1 MYQVLYACY
10 KINKILAYMYI
21 FQLTINVVCK
31 DIQANLLKWNDFGH
45 NITFLPRVHHGFGIT
60 FLTNHGVIKLTCCR
74 QCFFHG
80 TITWH
85 CVISNQTG
93 QLSLRQS
100 QLKTLQKCFHHI
112 YIKQQTDGLYN

>member
-1 MYQVLYACY
+1 M
-10 KINKILAYMYI
+10 LAARLIKYWHTF

-60 FLTNHGVIKLTCCR
+60 FLTNQGVVKLTCC
-74 QCFFHG
+74 QQSFFNG
-80 TITWH
+80 TIIWH
-85 CVISNQTG
+85 CVISNQAG

-100 QLKTLQKCFHHI
+100 QLKTPTPNI
-112 YIKQQTDGLYN
+112 YIKQQTETKNYRL